1 MKIEKSKRCLL
12 PAPWLAPRC
21 WPSPAKRKTPIKPLR
36 RHRLHR
42 RYLLSDG
49 RRAGNVWSNRLK
61 HGDTGHRPILRRLD
75 REYRPAAKDEAQLAI
90 LQSLIA
96 VEAYQGVRNFDGR
109 AYGDLRSISMLWPN
123 VEHFVMLESRVKD
136 GTLNDIAGTR
146 FSVGPQASGTEQ
158 STMIILQGV
167 NLTKKSLSAEYLG
180 YGDTVSAMRDGRTD
194 GGALPAGCRPPPS
207 PICMPAA
214 CRHASRKSPTNSRQH
229 QRHRQ
234 LTVPLRH
241 QGGDLPAPAR
251 RSPPSHSPI
260 FWWPSAG
267 SMKSWCTT

>member
-1 MKIEKSKRCLL
+1 M
-12 PAPWLAPRC
+12 
-21 WPSPAKRKTPIKPLR
+21 
-36 RHRLHR
+36 
-42 RYLLSDG
+42 
-49 RRAGNVWSNRLK
+49 
-61 HGDTGHRPILRRLD
+61 
-75 REYRPAAKDEAQLAI
+75 AI

-180 YGDTVSAMRDGRTD
+180 YGDTVSAMRDGRRT
-194 GGALPAGCRPPPS
+194 AAPCPPGCRPPPS

-214 CRHASRKSPTNSRQH
+214 CRHASRSHRRTAGQH

-241 QGGDLPAPAR
+241 QGGDLPAPAQGGR
-251 RSPPSHSPI
+251 HHRTAQYSGGPQP
-260 FWWPSAG
+260 AR
-267 SMKSWCTT
+267 

>member
-1 MKIEKSKRCLL
+1 MAGAALL
-12 PAPWLAPRC
+12 AIAGKAENADKTFLSSPPPPPAVPTIRWASAGQRLEQPAEAPW
-21 WPSPAKRKTPIKPLR
+21 
-36 RHRLHR
+36 
-42 RYLLSDG
+42 
-49 RRAGNVWSNRLK
+49 
-61 HGDTGHRPILRRLD
+61 DTGHRPILRRLD

-96 VEAYQGVRNFDGR
+96 VEAYQGVRNST

-123 VEHFVMLESRVKD
+123 VEHFVMQESRVKD

-180 YGDTVSAMRDGRTD
+180 YGDTVSAMRDGLD
-194 GGALPAGCRPPPS
+194 GG
-207 PICMPAA
+207 PAA
-214 CRHASRKSPTNSRQH
+214 GVPAAAVTDMYASGVPARIPKSPTNSW
-229 QRHRQ
+229 
-234 LTVPLRH
+234 
-241 QGGDLPAPAR
+241 PASTPSPTPGSASTSR
-251 RSPPSHSPI
+251 RRPTRASLRSPPSHSPI

>member
-1 MKIEKSKRCLL
+1 M
-12 PAPWLAPRC
+12 
-21 WPSPAKRKTPIKPLR
+21 
-36 RHRLHR
+36 
-42 RYLLSDG
+42 
-49 RRAGNVWSNRLK
+49 
-61 HGDTGHRPILRRLD
+61 
-75 REYRPAAKDEAQLAI
+75 AI

-180 YGDTVSAMRDGRTD
+180 YGDTVSAMRDGART
-194 GGALPAGCRPPPS
+194 AAPCPPVPAAAVTDM
-207 PICMPAA
+207 MPAA
-214 CRHASRKSPTNSRQH
+214 CRHASRSHRRTAGQH

-234 LTVPLRH
+234 LPVPLRH
-241 QGGDLPAPAR
+241 QGGDLPAPAQGGR
-251 RSPPSHSPI
+251 HHRTAQYSGGPQP
-260 FWWPSAG
+260 AR
-267 SMKSWCTT
+267 

>member
-1 MKIEKSKRCLL
+1 M
-12 PAPWLAPRC
+12 
-21 WPSPAKRKTPIKPLR
+21 
-36 RHRLHR
+36 
-42 RYLLSDG
+42 
-49 RRAGNVWSNRLK
+49 
-61 HGDTGHRPILRRLD
+61 
-75 REYRPAAKDEAQLAI
+75 AI

-194 GGALPAGCRPPPS
+194 GGALPAGV
-207 PICMPAA
+207 PAA
-214 CRHASRKSPTNSRQH
+214 AVTDMYASGVPARIRKSPTNSWPAS
-229 QRHRQ
+229 
-234 LTVPLRH
+234 TPSPTPVPLRH
-241 QGGDLPAPAR
+241 QGGDLPAPAQGGR
-251 RSPPSHSPI
+251 HHRTAQYSGGPQP
-260 FWWPSAG
+260 AR
-267 SMKSWCTT
+267 